1 MLKKQYSEAEIWLK
15 ITRWCDYQD
24 RSQQEVRDKLYT
36 FGLHKQQVELLI
48 SQLVTEGFINEERFA
63 MSFARGKFRML
74 QWGRVKI
81 RLALQQKKI
90 SEYCIKKALAALPEE
105 DYRAT
110 IAKLFQKKL
119 KTARGDNP
127 RQQQYAAAQY
137 VISRGFEP
145 ALVQECANLDEE

>member
-24 RSQQEVRDKLYT
+24 RSQLEVRDKLYSL
-36 FGLHKQQVELLI
+36 GLHKQQVELLI
-48 SQLVTEGFINEERFA
+48 SQLVSEGFLNEERFA
-63 MSFARGKFRML
+63 VSFARGKFRML
-74 QWGRVKI
+74 QWGKVKI
-81 RLALQQKKI
+81 KLALQQKKI
-90 SEYCIKKALAALPEE
+90 SEYCIRKALSALPEE

-110 IAKLFQKKL
+110 IAKLYQKKL
-119 KTARGDNP
+119 KTARGENV

-145 ALVQECANLDEE
+145 ALVQEFAKLDEE